1 MATMSKIRKW
11 PGQLELIC
19 ARCDGKFFMFPSEVG
34 RRGGG
39 QYCGKRC
46 YRDGPVTLLEE
57 RFWAGVKKTET
68 CWLWIKANN
77 GGDGR
82 THIYGVMGRGRRGEG
97 LIRTHRYSWELHN
110 GPIPEGLCVL
120 HRCDEPLCIRP
131 DHLFLGTLKDNTQ
144 DMVTKGRAS
153 GGRPFWTEASRRKYG

>member
-1 MATMSKIRKW
+1 MSKIRKW
-11 PGQLELIC
+11 PGQLERLC
-19 ARCDGKFFMFPSEVG
+19 PACREPFFKFPSEVA
-34 RRGGG
+34 RGEAI
-39 QYCGKRC
+39 YCTKLC
-46 YRDGPVTLLEE
+46 YRDSPKAIEE

-68 CWLWIKANN
+68 CWIWTRANN

-82 THIYGVMGRGRRGEG
+82 THIYGVMSRGRRGEG

-110 GPIPEGLCVL
+110 GSIPEGLCAL
-120 HRCDEPLCIRP
+120 HRCDEPLCVRP